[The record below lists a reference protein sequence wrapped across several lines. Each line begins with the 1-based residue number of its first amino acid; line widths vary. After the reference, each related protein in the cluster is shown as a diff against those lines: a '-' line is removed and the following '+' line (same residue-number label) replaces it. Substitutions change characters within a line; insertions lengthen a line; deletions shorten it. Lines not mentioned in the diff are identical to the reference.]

1 MDGER
6 RVTLEFTIEQLWLIN
21 WATSIYQHT
30 KWNEIQQL
38 DNTMFAVFKEE
49 PFPDAVYAQR
59 NKLVEFADSVQEIQD
74 MVMGK
79 IIEEEKKDENADSN
93 RGTV

>member
-21 WATSIYQHT
+21 WAASLYQHT

-38 DNTMFAVFKEE
+38 DNTMFAVFEKE
-49 PFPDAVYAQR
+49 PFPDAVYTR
-59 NKLVEFADSVQEIQD
+59 RDKLVEFTNSVQEIQD
-74 MVMGK
+74 IVMGK
-79 IIEEEKKDENADSN
+79 IIEEEKRDEDNNTD
-93 RGTV
+93 

>member
-21 WATSIYQHT
+21 WAASLYQHT
-30 KWNEIQQL
+30 KWNEIRQL

-59 NKLVEFADSVQEIQD
+59 SKMVEFTDKVQRIQD
-74 MVMGK
+74 IVMEK
-79 IIEEEKKDENADSN
+79 ISEEKRDENDNAD
-93 RGTV
+93 

>member
-1 MDGER
+1 MGGER

-21 WATSIYQHT
+21 WAASLYQHT
-30 KWNEIQQL
+30 KWNEIRQL

-59 NKLVEFADSVQEIQD
+59 SKLVKFADEVERIQD
-74 MVMGK
+74 IVMEK
-79 IIEEEKKDENADSN
+79 IIEDEKKDEDDNTD
-93 RGTV
+93 

>member
-1 MDGER
+1 MDGKR

-21 WATSIYQHT
+21 WAASLYQHT

-49 PFPDAVYAQR
+49 PFPNAVYAQR
-59 NKLVEFADSVQEIQD
+59 DKLVEFADSVQEIQNI
-74 MVMGK
+74 VMGK
-79 IIEEEKKDENADSN
+79 IIEEEKKDEDDNTD
-93 RGTV
+93 